1 LAAVRHIA
9 KLRDAGA
16 GGTNPGSHQPVARAR
31 VAQQSHLSR
40 NPEQPMSPRLLL
52 CFVSLPLLLAACA
65 SQHDS
70 LTPTQTPPSN
80 YKADITAFLRS
91 YLNDPTNVRDAS
103 ATQPT
108 LQRVI
113 NSRLYVV
120 CVRFNAKRSDGKYAG
135 MMDTAAIFN
144 NGRLDRFIDL
154 TPDETASDADLR
166 TQQRDLCKP
175 LAYQPFPE
183 LEHMTR

>member
-1 LAAVRHIA
+1 VVPIPAAINPWLARGLPSKA
-9 KLRDAGA
+9 
-16 GGTNPGSHQPVARAR
+16 NP
-31 VAQQSHLSR
+31 SR

-154 TPDETASDADLR
+154 TPDETAADAELR